1 MKNQPICTFKERL
14 KEALEIRNMKQ
25 VELSEKTNIA
35 KGSIN
40 HYLSGYSEPK
50 TEKLYLIAKALDVS
64 ETWLMGYDVPM
75 SRKKSITEAFNLDQA
90 GLLAEMRRKP
100 KVQEAVIE
108 LLKLNDEDIEF
119 YTENL
124 KRVNRGKK

>member
-1 MKNQPICTFKERL
+1 MKETTKDRL
-14 KEALEIRNMKQ
+14 KELADSLGITQSDMCKKTGIPKSTMSLYWSGKRLPKQ
-25 VELSEKTNIA
+25 NNLTIIA
-35 KGSIN
+35 QAYN
-40 HYLSGYSEPK
+40 
-50 TEKLYLIAKALDVS
+50 VS

-75 SRKKSITEAFNLDQA
+75 SRKMSITEAFNLDQA